1 MMAAVTYLSFIPSLQ
16 VSSPFRFVPY
26 EDKILHAGA
35 YFVMAFL
42 LFLSLAHRPRHSTF
56 RDLFTENRKG
66 VLGSFSLTVIMGIV
80 IEILQPLTGRS
91 MELLDAIADA
101 SGALA
106 GIAAALIVLEIY
118 ARRYPH
124 HAQQ

>member
-1 MMAAVTYLSFIPSLQ
+1 MMGAVTYLSFVPSLQ

-35 YFVMAFL
+35 YFVMSFL
-42 LFLSLAHRPRHSTF
+42 LFLSLAHHPRHNTF
-56 RDLFTENRKG
+56 RTLYRENRKG
-66 VLGSFSLTVIMGIV
+66 VVTSFSLTVILGIV
-80 IEILQPLTGRS
+80 IEVLQPLTGRS
-91 MELLDAIADA
+91 MELLDAVADA

-106 GIAAALIVLEIY
+106 GITVALFVLEIY